1 MAPLFSSL
9 FPALAHACATCGF
22 SDPSTPYYL
31 KMILFMTSLPVLFVG
46 GVVWYL
52 KRKGSGHVADE

>member
-9 FPALAHACATCGF
+9 FPAVAHACATCGF

-31 KMILFMTSLPVLFVG
+31 LMILFMTSLPVLFVG
-46 GVVWYL
+46 GVVLYL
-52 KRKGSGHVADE
+52 KRKGRANAADE